1 MGPCNV
7 DGEELNLDDYLEH
20 LRRSLEQ
27 DLGLVPTTTAQVQPA
42 VNDGVSLIITKEQRG
57 KLRDLGFTEG
67 EIRNMTPAQA
77 HRHLGIN
84 TSGQMQP

>member
-1 MGPCNV
+1 M
-7 DGEELNLDDYLEH
+7 DGEELNLDDYLEN

-27 DLGLVPTTTAQVQPA
+27 DLGLVPSDTAQVQPA

-57 KLRDLGFTEG
+57 KLRDQGFTEE

-77 HRHLGIN
+77 HQHLGIN
-84 TSGQMQP
+84 TPGLM